1 MRAAIG
7 WLLPSDGIFHHSS
20 DSLQYFLTC
29 QGRRVALRGGDV
41 TLPLFERYLN
51 WVDDPAP
58 PPSRY
63 HGDLTSPA
71 PSGDHGVSPNDKE
84 NTPPQDAPRK
94 IPRKLWPRRRKERQP
109 GSTTNQNSPSWK
121 ARIGPTANRNSAS
134 QEIGSATRPGSMA
147 NHNSAF
153 QEAGSATRPRS
164 MANDNSP
171 LAGNRPGISGSMKST
186 RVEHPRTFLRPQHPQ
201 HPRFWT
207 NQNSERRF
215 DLDHPEFQGVHK
227 PAQPS
232 IQQDSAL
239 RSRRDSFSGSV
250 LSSPALQRSHRDSFS
265 GSPVGHLSGNISL
278 TDPQREERIA
288 GGLRPGLVL
297 PHPRAACPDMRLD
310 LDAAPPE
317 AAAISRAEWPPMV
330 VDIPETDS
338 WRLLAAQSH
347 PIGVDRSRPGATR
360 ANGPETARQH
370 YTGPRRTHH
379 TPATGVNLGCVQGI
393 CGPFPPT
400 CTLWCSQSRIL
411 ETGSAATAHTT

>member
-1 MRAAIG
+1 M
-7 WLLPSDGIFHHSS
+7 
-20 DSLQYFLTC
+20 
-29 QGRRVALRGGDV
+29 
-41 TLPLFERYLN
+41 TLPPFERYLN

-71 PSGDHGVSPNDKE
+71 PSGDHGISPSNKE

-94 IPRKLWPRRRKERQP
+94 IPRKLRPRRQKEKQP
-109 GSTTNQNSPSWK
+109 GSITNQNSPSWK
-121 ARIGPTANRNSAS
+121 AGSRTQCAPTANRNSAS
-134 QEIGSATRPGSMA
+134 QEIGSATWPGSTA

-153 QEAGSATRPRS
+153 QEADSATRPRS
-164 MANDNSP
+164 TANDNSP

-186 RVEHPRTFLRPQHPQ
+186 PVEHPRTFLRSQHPQ

-215 DLDHPEFQGVHK
+215 DPDHPEFRGVYK

-232 IQQDSAL
+232 IQQDSAI
-239 RSRRDSFSGSV
+239 RSRRDSFSGSG

-265 GSPVGHLSGNISL
+265 GLPVGHLSGNKSL

-297 PHPRAACPDMRLD
+297 HHPRAACPDTRLD

-317 AAAISRAEWPPMV
+317 AAAISRAERPPTV
-330 VDIPETDS
+330 LDIPETG
-338 WRLLAAQSH
+338 RLETTRRPEPSH
-347 PIGVDRSRPGATR
+347 RRGSRS
-360 ANGPETARQH
+360 
-370 YTGPRRTHH
+370 PRRHSRKR
-379 TPATGVNLGCVQGI
+379 PNNRSSALYR
-393 CGPFPPT
+393 PKKRPPHPGH
-400 CTLWCSQSRIL
+400 WC
-411 ETGSAATAHTT
+411 E